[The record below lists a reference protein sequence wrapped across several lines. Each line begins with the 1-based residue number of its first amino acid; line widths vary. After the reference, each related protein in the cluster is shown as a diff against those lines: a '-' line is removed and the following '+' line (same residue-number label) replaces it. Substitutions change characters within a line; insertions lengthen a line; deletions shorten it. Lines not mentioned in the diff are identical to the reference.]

1 MVMLQ
6 AFFTFVYVDLLST
19 VGENLASNLKNKL
32 FASVM
37 QQDLTFFDK
46 NRTGE
51 IIDR

>member
-1 MVMLQ
+1 M
-6 AFFTFVYVDLLST
+6 YVDLIST
-19 VGENLASNLKNKL
+19 VGENLAKTLKSAL

-37 QQDLTFFDK
+37 QQDLTFFDT